1 MFRLFLF
8 LALFSSSIIAA
19 DDLPSLGATTSGIT
33 HEQEAAIGQAWLRAL
48 RRQVPTYEELLFRD
62 YLNERVSQLV
72 AHSRLVPPE
81 YTTVVVDSKDLNAF
95 AVPGGIIGINTGL
108 MLYVESEDEL
118 LSVLAHEIGHLTQ
131 RHFTRLKE
139 SQQALQRVQLTSLL
153 TAIILMQSNP
163 ELGQATWLAG
173 TAGAIA
179 QQLKYSRNMEQEAD
193 RIGQEI
199 LARSG
204 FRVSAMPA
212 MLERMQKMQTLS
224 GNQPPE
230 YLLTH
235 PVTERRISDTRQYAR
250 QQKFRWRNDSLEF
263 YLHKLTIRL
272 RYLKDKNQIWDE
284 LDHQRKIAESPEQI
298 AAVKFVQARYYAVE
312 KRWQE
317 GLSAINEAR
326 RMFPV
331 ARTLRYL
338 EVKLLWGDDQREAA
352 MEMARQLYQDF
363 PNSLSSNYLYGD
375 ILIETKQWTDGL
387 QIFRSLSRKYPQQP
401 EVWERLAVL
410 ETQSDNKWNAFR
422 ANNELLWLTGQE
434 SKAIRQLEFAL
445 QSDQWRG
452 IERSRMAD
460 RLLRMRSERE
470 TARF

>member
-1 MFRLFLF
+1 M
-8 LALFSSSIIAA
+8 
-19 DDLPSLGATTSGIT
+19 
-33 HEQEAAIGQAWLRAL
+33 
-48 RRQVPTYEELLFRD
+48 
-62 YLNERVSQLV
+62 
-72 AHSRLVPPE
+72 
-81 YTTVVVDSKDLNAF
+81 
-95 AVPGGIIGINTGL
+95 
-108 MLYVESEDEL
+108 
-118 LSVLAHEIGHLTQ
+118 LAHEIGHLTQ

-317 GLSAINEAR
+317 GLTAINEAR